1 MSSASG
7 TGVVRFI
14 RGAAD
19 ACADGPP
26 DAELV
31 RRFAAHSDE
40 QAFRTLVARHAPV
53 VWAVCWRML
62 RNHHDAED
70 AFQATFLVFARGA
83 GGIRTGA
90 AVGGWLCGVA
100 GRVASRVRT
109 KERPEP
115 AEVEPAAGHPEGALG
130 DLTVREAEAIL
141 YEELARLPE
150 KYRDALVLCCLEGL
164 TRDEAA
170 ARLGWTENQV
180 KNCLEQGRERLRSR
194 LARRGIALG
203 VPLLATLLV
212 PPVSAAPPVLAF
224 ATGSTP
230 PAAISSL
237 ANGVTRTMWIAKW
250 KWAAVACTALVLT
263 AGGTVAAVLSQ
274 SQPEQPATAK
284 PALVLVSTGEPV
296 PVATPDA
303 KKEQLKQ
310 PWDVATE
317 YLSAVVNGKTE
328 QALKYGDKLDEKHPK
343 EIQTA
348 GLTRVKLAMILVNDS
363 RALVVTARDK
373 LKRRPNSDAIDDQ
386 HVLVELERKDAA
398 SPWRVRGN
406 DVNDEKKVLREV
418 EDYLNGKFDFKP
430 NPVKANE
437 PAKAHEPRPPWFAA
451 EEFLELAL
459 AEKTAEALKLTVP
472 GTISENKVGEI
483 KKAGIAGGK
492 VVAVFINDTRM
503 EAVFEQNITVVPE
516 KIVVG
521 HLVLMLTKSKDG
533 AWQVK
538 DVDFRDEKK
547 LEPRIQLYLGGNYDT
562 KAKE

>member
-7 TGVVRFI
+7 TGLVRFI

-19 ACADGPP
+19 ACTDGPP

-53 VWAVCWRML
+53 VWAVCRRML

-83 GGIRTGA
+83 SGIRAGA

-100 GRVASRVRT
+100 GRVASRVRST
-109 KERPEP
+109 RRPEP
-115 AEVEPAAGHPEGALG
+115 AEVEPVAGHPEGALG

-150 KYRDALVLCCLEGL
+150 RYRDAVVLCCLEGL
-164 TRDEAA
+164 SRDEAA

-180 KNCLEQGRERLRSR
+180 KNNLEQGRERLRLR

-203 VPLLATLLV
+203 IPLLATLLV

-250 KWAAVACTALVLT
+250 NWAAVVCAALVLT
-263 AGGTVAAVLSQ
+263 AGGTVPAMLSQ
-274 SQPEQPATAK
+274 PQAEPPTVK
-284 PALVLVSTGEPV
+284 PALNLVPAVDRV
-296 PVATPDA
+296 PVANAPEP
-303 KKEQLKQ
+303 KKEPAKE
-310 PWDVATE
+310 PWEIATE

-328 QALKYGDKLDEKHPK
+328 QALKYGDNLGERYPK

-348 GLTRVKLAMILVNDS
+348 GLKRVKLAMVLVNDT
-363 RALVVTARDK
+363 RALVVTAPDK
-373 LKRRPNSDAIDDQ
+373 LKRRPNSDAIDGQ

-406 DVNDEKKVLREV
+406 DVNDEKRVLREV
-418 EDYLNGKFDFKP
+418 GDYLNGKFDFKP
-430 NPVKANE
+430 DQAKANE
-437 PAKAHEPRPPWFAA
+437 PTKAHEPRPPWHVA
-451 EEFLELAL
+451 EDFLDLAL
-459 AEKTAEALKLTVP
+459 AEKTADALKLTVP
-472 GTISENKVGEI
+472 GTVSENKVGEI
-483 KKAGIAGGK
+483 KKAGIAGK
-492 VVAVFINDTRM
+492 VVAVFINDMRM
-503 EAVFEQNITVVPE
+503 EVVFEQNITVVPE